1 MQWVRIVSIAL
12 LPGFLHLQ
20 SFDCL
25 YSMQNWRE
33 TAWKSYHVSHSK
45 ADDMDSSHNSLFTF
59 WSSLA
64 WPELNRVWPYET
76 NSGGIEGLG
85 TRLVLASMAIYR
97 LDTIPQVGNSA
108 IE

>member
-33 TAWKSYHVSHSK
+33 TAWKI
-45 ADDMDSSHNSLFTF
+45 L
-59 WSSLA
+59 
-64 WPELNRVWPYET
+64 PRVP
-76 NSGGIEGLG
+76 
-85 TRLVLASMAIYR
+85 
-97 LDTIPQVGNSA
+97 
-108 IE
+108 